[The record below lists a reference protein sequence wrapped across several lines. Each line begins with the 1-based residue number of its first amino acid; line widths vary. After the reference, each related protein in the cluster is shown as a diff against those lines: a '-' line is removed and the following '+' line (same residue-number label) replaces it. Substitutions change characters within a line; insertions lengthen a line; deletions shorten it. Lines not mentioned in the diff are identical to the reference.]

1 MFRWESSGFVR
12 PEAAPSVPHLPRSPL
27 SLLRLGATAPLRVS
41 LWTRLEGVGPAPR
54 GLGGLTRCGRGVVI
68 LQRRLG
74 TYCLTSCINTYSFD
88 KANIRLFKNN
98 FWKTPNRNVLSKTPS
113 VCWGSRPSEPPVW
126 GGAGGVRATA
136 ASRLLL
142 HAALLTAH
150 WRPRYSRCPPCA
162 HPCAWLC
169 ACLCARPCDCPC
181 ARPCA
186 RSQGLPTA
194 RLPASEA
201 LPVFL
206 HSPGWWGH
214 LLAGVS
220 PAHILPHPS
229 TPPASI
235 RRLPLSDLGGS
246 GPQAPTPAVGT
257 GGPGAQGPASLS
269 P

>member
-12 PEAAPSVPHLPRSPL
+12 PEAAPSVPHLPTVSPQPAQAGSHRPAQGE
-27 SLLRLGATAPLRVS
+27 SLDASGGGGPCTQRAGGADPVR
-41 LWTRLEGVGPAPR
+41 EGCGH
-54 GLGGLTRCGRGVVI
+54 LTEASG
-68 LQRRLG
+68 
-74 TYCLTSCINTYSFD
+74 YCLTSCINTYSFD